1 MSSYFNKLSGFIFLS
16 IFFILFILTIY
27 SLISSNE
34 IIRNAELVQYVFIA
48 DIIFLLILL
57 LYLTLFLINY
67 IKNKKRDIVGLRL
80 FNKFFLFFGI
90 FSIIPS
96 GIMLLSSA
104 IFFNIELSTWL
115 GPAFKSSVNNSYQLA
130 QKYIDQTERDL
141 ITDSK
146 FIRNYVLAE
155 RLIDRDIIE
164 RFDIATVY
172 NVIRETPFIEYFT
185 EENNYELSSKN
196 LERTKAL
203 TKDDI
208 TIFFY
213 DQQLFSKIN
222 LSNERYLIILKS
234 IDLETLN
241 YYQNIINSYNAINS
255 IDNDKKNIQI
265 TFFTI
270 YTVLSISLI
279 IIFIIIGTN
288 FSFRLA
294 RPIRSLNSAIISLK
308 KGNFQDIDIKKTK
321 EKDDISQLTN
331 SFYDM
336 SKTISAQRINLQETN
351 NTINDQL
358 QFINNIIKNSPYGI
372 FVIHNKELIF
382 QNEASNIFKNDEKS
396 SFSFIK
402 DKIINDLRNK
412 NRDFESSF
420 EINLNLNIQNIQKIF
435 FIKSIYLSNN
445 SLYDQIIIFN
455 DYTDLIAAEKNN
467 AIADLARK
475 ISHEIKN
482 PLTPMLLSSEFLES
496 QLEDEDLKNSVISI
510 KRQIFLIQNLVNE
523 FSSYARLP
531 KPKFIKLNISDICNI
546 YIDEYKK
553 NYPNINFNSKID
565 NNLTFNFDQS
575 YIDIILNNLF
585 KNSIEAL
592 HDTKTPQIE
601 LILSI
606 DKKNI
611 KLVFFDNGPGYD
623 GDISDL
629 LKPYFS
635 TKNSSGLGLSL
646 INKIINENSGDL
658 IIKTNK
664 YSGFK
669 VEIIFNV

>member
-130 QKYIDQTERDL
+130 QKDIDQTERNL

-185 EENNYELSSKN
+185 EENNYELSSEN
-196 LERTKAL
+196 LERTKAV

-222 LSNERYLIILKS
+222 LSNERYLILLKS

-546 YIDEYKK
+546 YIDEYRK

>member
-1 MSSYFNKLSGFIFLS
+1 M
-16 IFFILFILTIY
+16 
-27 SLISSNE
+27 
-34 IIRNAELVQYVFIA
+34 
-48 DIIFLLILL
+48 
-57 LYLTLFLINY
+57 
-67 IKNKKRDIVGLRL
+67 RL

-141 ITDSK
+141 IVDSK

-172 NVIRETPFIEYFT
+172 NVISETPFIEYFT
-185 EENNYELSSKN
+185 EEDYYELSSEN
-196 LERTKAL
+196 LERTKVA

-222 LSNERYLIILKS
+222 LSNDRYLILLKT

-308 KGNFQDIDIKKTK
+308 KGNFQDSDIKKTK

-382 QNEASNIFKNDEKS
+382 QNEASNIFKNDKKS

-402 DKIINDLRNK
+402 DKIIYALRNK
-412 NRDFESSF
+412 NTDFESSF
-420 EINLNLNIQNIQKIF
+420 EINLNLNIQNNQKIF

-565 NNLTFNFDQS
+565 NNITFNFDQS

-592 HDTKTPQIE
+592 NDTKTPQIE
-601 LILSI
+601 LILSME
-606 DKKNI
+606 KRNI

-646 INKIINENSGDL
+646 INKIINENNGDL

>member
-1 MSSYFNKLSGFIFLS
+1 MSNYLNKLSGFIFLS
-16 IFFILFILTIY
+16 VFFILFILTIY

-34 IIRNAELVQYVFIA
+34 IIRNADLIQYIFIA
-48 DIIFLLILL
+48 DIVFLLVLL
-57 LYLTLFLINY
+57 LYLALFLINY
-67 IKNKKRDIVGLRL
+67 IKSKKRDIVGLRL

-96 GIMLLSSA
+96 GLMLLSSA

-115 GPAFKSSVNNSYQLA
+115 GPAFKSTVNNSYQLA
-130 QKYIDQTERDL
+130 QKYIDQIERDL
-141 ITDSK
+141 IVDSK

-164 RFDIATVY
+164 RFNITTVY
-172 NVIRETPFIEYFT
+172 NVINENPFIEYFT
-185 EENNYELSSKN
+185 EDNSFELTSENFEKIGIPTS
-196 LERTKAL
+196 
-203 TKDDI
+203 DDI
-208 TIFFY
+208 TIYFY

-222 LSNERYLIILKS
+222 LSKNRYLILLKS

-241 YYQNIINSYNAINS
+241 YYQNIISSYNAINS
-255 IDNDKKNIQI
+255 IDSDKKNIQI

-270 YTVLSISLI
+270 YTVLSVSLI
-279 IIFIIIGTN
+279 FIFIIIGTN

-294 RPIRSLNSAIISLK
+294 KPIRSLNSAIISLK
-308 KGNFQDIDIKKTK
+308 KGNFKHQDIKKSND
-321 EKDDISQLTN
+321 KDDISQLTN

-336 SKTISAQRINLQETN
+336 SKTISAQRINLEETN
-351 NTINDQL
+351 NTISDQL

-382 QNEASNIFKNDEKS
+382 QNDASEIFIEKEKS
-396 SFSFIK
+396 FFLFLK
-402 DKIINDLRNK
+402 DKIIDELKNK
-412 NRDFESSF
+412 NKNFYSSF
-420 EINLNLNIQNIQKIF
+420 EINLNIDINNEKKDF
-435 FIKSIYLSNN
+435 FIKSIFISKN

-455 DYTDLIAAEKNN
+455 DYTNLILAEKNN

-496 QLEDEDLKNSVISI
+496 QLEDEDLKNSVKSI

-531 KPKFIKLNISDICNI
+531 KPKIVKLNISDISNI

-553 NYPNINFNSKID
+553 NYPNLIFNSKIQND
-565 NNLTFNFDQS
+565 IILNFDQS
-575 YIDIILNNLF
+575 YIDIIFNNLF
-585 KNSIEAL
+585 KNSIESL
-592 HDTKTPQIE
+592 KDTKNPQIE
-601 LILSI
+601 LLLSI
-606 DKKNI
+606 DNKKL
-611 KLVFFDNGPGYD
+611 KLIFFDNGPGYE
-623 GDISDL
+623 GEINDL
-629 LKPYFS
+629 LKPYFT

-646 INKIINENSGDL
+646 ISKIVNENNGNL
-658 IIKTNK
+658 VIKTNK

-669 VEIIFNV
+669 VEIVFNV

>member
-185 EENNYELSSKN
+185 EENNYELSSEN
-196 LERTKAL
+196 LERTKAV

-222 LSNERYLIILKS
+222 LSNERYLILLKS

-420 EINLNLNIQNIQKIF
+420 EINLNLNIQNNQKIF

-592 HDTKTPQIE
+592 NDTKTPQIE
-601 LILSI
+601 FILSI
-606 DKKNI
+606 EKRNI

-646 INKIINENSGDL
+646 INKIINENNGDL

>member
-1 MSSYFNKLSGFIFLS
+1 M
-16 IFFILFILTIY
+16 
-27 SLISSNE
+27 
-34 IIRNAELVQYVFIA
+34 
-48 DIIFLLILL
+48 
-57 LYLTLFLINY
+57 
-67 IKNKKRDIVGLRL
+67 RL

-185 EENNYELSSKN
+185 EENNYELSSEN
-196 LERTKAL
+196 LERTKAV

-222 LSNERYLIILKS
+222 LSNERYLILLKS

-294 RPIRSLNSAIISLK
+294 RPIRRLNSAIISLK

-351 NTINDQL
+351 NTVNDQL

>member
-1 MSSYFNKLSGFIFLS
+1 M
-16 IFFILFILTIY
+16 
-27 SLISSNE
+27 
-34 IIRNAELVQYVFIA
+34 
-48 DIIFLLILL
+48 
-57 LYLTLFLINY
+57 
-67 IKNKKRDIVGLRL
+67 RL
-80 FNKFFLFFGI
+80 FNKFFLFFGF

-96 GIMLLSSA
+96 GIILLSSA

-115 GPAFKSSVNNSYQLA
+115 GPAFKSSINNSYQLA

-141 ITDSK
+141 IIDSK
-146 FIRNYVLAE
+146 FIRNYVLAD

-164 RFDIATVY
+164 RFDITTVY
-172 NVIRETPFIEYFT
+172 NVINENPFIEYFT
-185 EENNYELSSKN
+185 EDNNFVLSSEN
-196 LERTKAL
+196 LDRVNEPT
-203 TKDDI
+203 TDDI
-208 TIFFY
+208 TIYFY

-222 LSNERYLIILKS
+222 LSKNRYLILLKS

-270 YTVLSISLI
+270 YTVLSVTLI
-279 IIFIIIGTN
+279 IIFMIIGTN
-288 FSFRLA
+288 FSFKLA
-294 RPIRSLNSAIISLK
+294 KPIRSLNSAIISFK
-308 KGNFQDIDIKKTK
+308 KGNFNHNDIQKSNN
-321 EKDDISQLTN
+321 KDDISQLTN

-336 SKTISAQRINLQETN
+336 SKTISAQRINLEETN

-372 FVIHNKELIF
+372 FVIHNKKLIF
-382 QNEASNIFKNDEKS
+382 QNDASDIFKDEKKS
-396 SFSFIK
+396 SFLVIKEKIVEDLK
-402 DKIINDLRNK
+402 DKNK
-412 NRDFESSF
+412 EFDSSF
-420 EINLNLNIQNIQKIF
+420 EINLNLNIKNNKKIF
-435 FIKSIYLSNN
+435 FIKSIYLFNN
-445 SLYDQIIIFN
+445 SLYDQIIIFS
-455 DYTDLIAAEKNN
+455 DYTDLILAEKNN

-531 KPKFIKLNISDICNI
+531 KPKFIKLNISDISNI

-553 NYPNINFNSKID
+553 NYPNIIFNSKIQK
-565 NNLTFNFDQS
+565 NIFLSFDQS
-575 YIDIILNNLF
+575 YIDIIFNNLF

-592 HDTKTPQIE
+592 KDTKNPQIE
-601 LILSI
+601 LLLSI
-606 DKKNI
+606 DDNKF
-611 KLVFFDNGPGYD
+611 KLIFFDNGPGYS
-623 GDISDL
+623 GDIDNL

-646 INKIINENSGDL
+646 INKIINENNGDL
-658 IIKTNK
+658 IIKTNE

-669 VEIIFNV
+669 VEIFFNV

>member
-130 QKYIDQTERDL
+130 QKYIDQTERNL

-185 EENNYELSSKN
+185 EENNYELSSEN
-196 LERTKAL
+196 LERTKAV

-222 LSNERYLIILKS
+222 LSNERYLILLKS

-592 HDTKTPQIE
+592 NDTKTPQIE
-601 LILSI
+601 FILSI
-606 DKKNI
+606 EKRNI

-646 INKIINENSGDL
+646 INKIINENNGDL

>member
-1 MSSYFNKLSGFIFLS
+1 
-16 IFFILFILTIY
+16 
-27 SLISSNE
+27 
-34 IIRNAELVQYVFIA
+34 
-48 DIIFLLILL
+48 
-57 LYLTLFLINY
+57 
-67 IKNKKRDIVGLRL
+67 
-80 FNKFFLFFGI
+80 
-90 FSIIPS
+90 
-96 GIMLLSSA
+96 MLLSSA

-141 ITDSK
+141 IVDSK

-172 NVIRETPFIEYFT
+172 NVINETPFIEYFT
-185 EENNYELSSKN
+185 EEDNYELSSEN
-196 LERTKAL
+196 LERTKSV

-222 LSNERYLIILKS
+222 LSNDRYLILLKT

-308 KGNFQDIDIKKTK
+308 KGNFQDSDIKKTK

-382 QNEASNIFKNDEKS
+382 QNEASNIFKNDKKS

-402 DKIINDLRNK
+402 DKIIYALRNK
-412 NRDFESSF
+412 NTDFESSF
-420 EINLNLNIQNIQKIF
+420 EINLNLNIQNNQKIF

-592 HDTKTPQIE
+592 NDTKTPQIE
-601 LILSI
+601 LILSME
-606 DKKNI
+606 KRNI

-646 INKIINENSGDL
+646 INKIINENNGDL

>member
-1 MSSYFNKLSGFIFLS
+1 M
-16 IFFILFILTIY
+16 
-27 SLISSNE
+27 
-34 IIRNAELVQYVFIA
+34 
-48 DIIFLLILL
+48 
-57 LYLTLFLINY
+57 
-67 IKNKKRDIVGLRL
+67 RL

-141 ITDSK
+141 IVDSK

-172 NVIRETPFIEYFT
+172 NVINETPFIEYFT
-185 EENNYELSSKN
+185 EEDNYELSSEN
-196 LERTKAL
+196 LERTKAV

-222 LSNERYLIILKS
+222 LSNDRYLILLKT

-308 KGNFQDIDIKKTK
+308 KGNFQDSDIKKTK

-382 QNEASNIFKNDEKS
+382 QNEASNIFKNNEKS

-402 DKIINDLRNK
+402 DKIIYALRNK
-412 NRDFESSF
+412 NTNFESSF
-420 EINLNLNIQNIQKIF
+420 EINLNLNIQNNQKIF

-553 NYPNINFNSKID
+553 NYPNINFNSKIN

-592 HDTKTPQIE
+592 NDTKTPQIE
-601 LILSI
+601 LILSME
-606 DKKNI
+606 KRNI

-646 INKIINENSGDL
+646 INKIINENNGDL